1 MTVKLFR
8 GWILSIQMMLV
19 DDADNEKLNIPITVR
34 ITDGDV
40 KFIDEFNR
48 FHKIHKNKIIHYAIN
63 SYRKIVSEEMGE
75 EQAKVDVERIPK
87 FIFNGSAT
95 NEELYNYLQNNPK
108 ASLFIFNKYK
118 NNRDFLK
125 EICDPLNPIYLEM
138 VAESLRETFDISSL
152 KEDIDKLKR
161 ERSNILGQIDEAK
174 KELTSTVNE
183 LDSAEARLPEL
194 TKQLDNMQK
203 LLGNLS
209 QEETIKRIKSFY
221 ESVDKFIQAAFEAQ
235 KKQPITESFN
245 SIRLDMN
252 QINLLRV
259 LQKSIKDDL
268 DYIENRDLLSEE
280 GLDAKRKEIKERMEK
295 EMQEGET
302 AMQAFQLHN
311 PIKTLNKSLNSIE
324 EAQEQLA
331 NAGEFSRESGWFYN
345 IHTIPN
351 IQAILDVPK
360 ELLTNL
366 ITQVN
371 NVNVRKK

>member
-1 MTVKLFR
+1 MTVSLLK
-8 GWILSIQMMLV
+8 S
-19 DDADNEKLNIPITVR
+19 VR
-34 ITDGDV
+34 IKNEDWKILTD
-40 KFIDEFNR
+40 
-48 FHKIHKNKIIHYAIN
+48 HKISFDQNFVH
-63 SYRKIVSEEMGE
+63 RCVLQIVGKDNDEGRETLSVHITDM
-75 EQAKVDVERIPK
+75 PS
-87 FIFNGSAT
+87 FLFNNNVT
-95 NEELYNYLQNNPK
+95 NEELYTYLKENPK

-118 NNRDFLK
+118 NNRDFIK
-125 EICDPLNPIYLEM
+125 ELCDPRNPIYLET
-138 VAESLRETFDISSL
+138 VAENLKETFQITDV
-152 KEDIDKLKR
+152 KEDIEALGR
-161 ERSNILGQIDEAK
+161 ERSNLIGQISELK
-174 KELTSTVNE
+174 KEQSDRTME
-183 LDSAEARLPEL
+183 LDELESKVPEL
-194 TKQLDNMQK
+194 TKQIDDMQK
-203 LLGNLS
+203 LIGNLA

-221 ESVDKFIQAAFEAQ
+221 DSVDKFIQAAFEAQ

-259 LQKSIKDDL
+259 LQKSIKDDI
-268 DYIENRDLLSEE
+268 DYIENRDLLSDE
-280 GLDAKRKEIKERMEK
+280 GLDVKRKEIKERMEK

-360 ELLTNL
+360 ELLGNL

>member
-1 MTVKLFR
+1 M
-8 GWILSIQMMLV
+8 
-19 DDADNEKLNIPITVR
+19 ITGR
-34 ITDGDV
+34 L
-40 KFIDEFNR
+40 R
-48 FHKIHKNKIIHYAIN
+48 L
-63 SYRKIVSEEMGE
+63 RMGE
-75 EQAKVDVERIPK
+75 SKVNWYQKHKTEIEELTRKVEELSSVQTREVRLENVGMPS
-87 FIFNGSAT
+87 FLFTDRVT
-95 NEELYNYLQNNPK
+95 NEELYSYLKENPK
-108 ASLFIFNKYK
+108 AALFIFNKYK
-118 NNRDFLK
+118 NNRDFIK
-125 EICDPLNPIYLEM
+125 ELCDPRNPIYLEM
-138 VAESLRETFDISSL
+138 VAESLMETFQITDV
-152 KEDIDKLKR
+152 KEDIDALR
-161 ERSNILGQIDEAK
+161 RDRSSVIGQLNDVK
-174 KELTSTVNE
+174 KELSDRTKDLE
-183 LDSAEARLPEL
+183 LAESRLPEL
-194 TKQLDNMQK
+194 EKQIDDMQK
-203 LLGNLS
+203 LIGNLS

-280 GLDAKRKEIKERMEK
+280 GLDAKRKEIKARMEK

-311 PIKTLNKSLNSIE
+311 PIKTLNKSLSNIE

-351 IQAILDVPK
+351 IQAILDIPK